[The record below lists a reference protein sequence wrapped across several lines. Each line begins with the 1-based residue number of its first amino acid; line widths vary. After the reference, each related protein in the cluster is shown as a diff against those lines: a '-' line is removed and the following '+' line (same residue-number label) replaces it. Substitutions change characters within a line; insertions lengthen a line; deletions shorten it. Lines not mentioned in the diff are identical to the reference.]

1 MPPAYRFRSV
11 SFIDFVP
18 VDDGVEEDGDE
29 DVSEEDDDEGDDD
42 DEEDDDEEIVGKF
55 VRSGSS
61 VYFVS

>member
-1 MPPAYRFRSV
+1 V
-11 SFIDFVP
+11 SFVDFVP

-42 DEEDDDEEIVGKF
+42 EEDDDDEEIAGKF
-55 VRSGSS
+55 VRSGSG